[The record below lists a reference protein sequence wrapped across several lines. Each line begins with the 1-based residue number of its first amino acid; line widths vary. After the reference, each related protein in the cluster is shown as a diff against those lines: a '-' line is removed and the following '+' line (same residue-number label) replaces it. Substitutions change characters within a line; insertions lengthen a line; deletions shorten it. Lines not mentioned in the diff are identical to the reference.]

1 MNTTQIE
8 SAINDIATK
17 LKGVK
22 VGKWEFDDDFFASTG
37 RILFSGKAN
46 SVEIEFQK
54 TNSTLYFMPFVLIG
68 ELKLNVEEWNVS
80 DIEPKVNDEG
90 ELYDLIMATVR
101 GITKALR

>member
-1 MNTTQIE
+1 MNPTQIE

-22 VGKWEFDDDFFASTG
+22 VGKWEFDDDFFESTG
-37 RILFSGKAN
+37 SILFSGKAT
-46 SVEIEFQK
+46 SVEIEIQK
-54 TNSTLYFMPFVLIG
+54 ANTTLNLMPFVRIG
-68 ELKLNVEEWNVS
+68 ALRLNAHEWNVS

-101 GITKALR
+101 GITKALK